1 MSGTWSTQQLTEYLA
16 VVSSVPEAA
25 TAAREAI
32 ERAAEALDAELGV
45 VIQHGEV
52 TASVG
57 FPAALTPE
65 DLLEVAAPGL
75 AHVESPVAGPCS
87 TVTAKLDGD
96 ERGWLV
102 VARLADNPFL
112 RADANLLRGMSRVL
126 TLTQRM
132 LDLFEGERALRIETE
147 RQANDNARLLES
159 LERQRTLLEQLSKLQ
174 GTIAS
179 RAPLQRVL
187 DSVVEGARELL
198 GADVSAL
205 RLIDANDPSQL
216 ITVAASGVSAETV
229 RLTRRCRARGGAAG
243 RAIDDGTAVSIEG
256 YSGRKDAAAD
266 FVAENV
272 CTALAVPVHEHGI
285 VVGSIVVGARD
296 SDRRFVSG
304 DREALS
310 AYAEH
315 SSLALAAAK
324 TADTMRHAF
333 NDPLTGLANRALLL
347 DRLTHALAR
356 ARRDQTQVTLL
367 FIDLDRFKLINDS
380 LGHAAG
386 DALLVAVAERIRSVL
401 RGGETAARLGGDEFA
416 VVLDT
421 TASIRAAESV
431 AQRLLEVLEAP
442 FAVADREVFVSA
454 SIGIAAGNDAAEDVL
469 RDSDVAMY
477 RAKSRGKSRY
487 EVYEAGMHEEV
498 VERLELEA
506 DLQRALDRDELV
518 VHFQPIVE
526 LGYGRIVGLEAL
538 VRWLHPTRGLVAPG
552 TFVPIAEETGMIQ
565 AIGSW
570 VLAEACRHVARWQE
584 EYPRDAALMLSV
596 NLSGRQL
603 MSPQLTTAVARA
615 LSDSRL
621 APDSLIL
628 ELTETVLMQDSDAT
642 IRQLVALKQLGVKI
656 AVDDFG
662 TGYSSLQ
669 YLQRFPIDI
678 LKIAKPFVDGLVAR
692 VDDTTMVRAIADL
705 GRTLGLGTI
714 AEGIETEDQYVKL
727 RALGCALGQG
737 FLFSKAVPH
746 DAIPGLLFADAQ
758 RDRPAA

>member
-1 MSGTWSTQQLTEYLA
+1 
-16 VVSSVPEAA
+16 
-25 TAAREAI
+25 
-32 ERAAEALDAELGV
+32 
-45 VIQHGEV
+45 
-52 TASVG
+52 
-57 FPAALTPE
+57 
-65 DLLEVAAPGL
+65 
-75 AHVESPVAGPCS
+75 
-87 TVTAKLDGD
+87 
-96 ERGWLV
+96 
-102 VARLADNPFL
+102 
-112 RADANLLRGMSRVL
+112 
-126 TLTQRM
+126 
-132 LDLFEGERALRIETE
+132 
-147 RQANDNARLLES
+147 
-159 LERQRTLLEQLSKLQ
+159 
-174 GTIAS
+174 
-179 RAPLQRVL
+179 
-187 DSVVEGARELL
+187 
-198 GADVSAL
+198 
-205 RLIDANDPSQL
+205 
-216 ITVAASGVSAETV
+216 
-229 RLTRRCRARGGAAG
+229 
-243 RAIDDGTAVSIEG
+243 
-256 YSGRKDAAAD
+256 
-266 FVAENV
+266 
-272 CTALAVPVHEHGI
+272 
-285 VVGSIVVGARD
+285 
-296 SDRRFVSG
+296 
-304 DREALS
+304 
-310 AYAEH
+310 
-315 SSLALAAAK
+315 
-324 TADTMRHAF
+324 
-333 NDPLTGLANRALLL
+333 
-347 DRLTHALAR
+347 
-356 ARRDQTQVTLL
+356 
-367 FIDLDRFKLINDS
+367 
-380 LGHAAG
+380 
-386 DALLVAVAERIRSVL
+386 
-401 RGGETAARLGGDEFA
+401 
-416 VVLDT
+416 
-421 TASIRAAESV
+421 V

-442 FAVADREVFVSA
+442 FAIADREVFVSA
-454 SIGIAAGNDAAEDVL
+454 SIGIAAGNDSAEDVL

-506 DLQRALDRDELV
+506 DLQRALDRHELV

-538 VRWLHPTRGLVAPG
+538 VRWLHPARGLVAPG

-584 EYPRDAALMLSV
+584 EYPRDEALMLSV

-603 MSPQLTTAVARA
+603 MSHELTTEVAQA
-615 LSDSRL
+615 LRESRL

-642 IRQLVALKQLGVKI
+642 IKQLASLKQLGVKN

-714 AEGIETEDQYVKL
+714 AEGIETDDQYLKL